1 MVRRVCGKSNQKLT
15 ATAMENSASE
25 VSFQK
30 FLWIGSNL
38 VEKWNY
44 SGIADNASITPIMLS
59 RVTSFS
65 SSATLKLSVPA
76 GRSGKTI

>member
-1 MVRRVCGKSNQKLT
+1 
-15 ATAMENSASE
+15 MENSACA
-25 VSFQK
+25 VSFREIP
-30 FLWIGSNL
+30 WIGINL

-65 SSATLKLSVPA
+65 SSASLKPSVP
-76 GRSGKTI
+76 SGAAVRPNSGYPRYYHDAHFNVVG